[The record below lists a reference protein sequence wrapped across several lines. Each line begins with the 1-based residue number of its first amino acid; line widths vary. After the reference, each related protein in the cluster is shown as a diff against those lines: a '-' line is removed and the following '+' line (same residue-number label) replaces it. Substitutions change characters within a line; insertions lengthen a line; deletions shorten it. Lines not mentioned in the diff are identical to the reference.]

1 MTIFPVLG
9 ELTHIQIVYFHQEGA
24 RDTGRANKKII
35 LRAVV
40 WRILVSVDPEN
51 WVGLSQCGGNVDY
64 PLVKYVQLGN
74 HTRPKNM
81 NGKYYLGY
89 SVVSFVVVWLK
100 WQKLVENVDYIL
112 LGRQSDHSPEHFVWV
127 FAKEK
132 QVLRLMSWMVMQ
144 LRQI

>member
-1 MTIFPVLG
+1 M
-9 ELTHIQIVYFHQEGA
+9 YCHQEGA

-81 NGKYYLGY
+81 NRLYYLGN
-89 SVVSFVVVWLK
+89 SVLTFAVVWLK

-112 LGRQSDHSPEHFVWV
+112 LGRQSGHSPELFVCFFV
-127 FAKEK
+127 KEK

-144 LRQI
+144 LRQS